1 MLSRS
6 SSGGRSTGRKSS
18 SRKSRPTTS
27 LSSSRRNEGIESCFV
42 MAIVEGRGVQSEV
55 GFAAMDIRTSECI
68 LCQFAD
74 SQSYVKT
81 LHKLYLLNPVEIIF
95 PNTTIEHNN
104 SKLVK
109 LIEENFP
116 EIDIIPFNRKYFNET
131 QGLNFI
137 KNYGITPN
145 SSILQNLK
153 NKFFS
158 VTCTAALINYF
169 EIVESLNF
177 SNFTIKFKYQTIDGL
192 MMIDSLTAKNLELV
206 SNISD
211 YKGPTLF
218 STLNHCMTPM
228 GPRLLRMN
236 ILQPLNDEA
245 TIEARLDAVTELLK
259 EENFYDVKN
268 NIKSFKDIDF
278 IISSKHTIKLIEPLR
293 TCLSHS
299 DSILLKSIHNVLSD
313 KRISFI
319 EERIDEVINEDV
331 TYQKTSLGLRNQRC
345 YAVQAG
351 FNGLLDVARQTY
363 KETTNDVYDLH
374 SSLVDKYDLP
384 LLKVAYNPTAGFHL
398 SLPVSCVTEEMP
410 AEFINVNKKS
420 KQYNFTTLKIL
431 SLNDRIQESLNEVYL
446 MSDKIIS
453 ELILEIRKNIQILYK
468 VSESISLLDL
478 LMSFSIYCTQISECV
493 RPEFT
498 DTLVLKKSVHPIR
511 DFLGQEMIS
520 NDVYASEAENFLL
533 VTGPNMSGKST
544 FLRQIALITIL
555 SQIGCYVP
563 CEYASV
569 RLADSVF
576 SRIGNDDALEANA
589 STFMVEMRE
598 MAFILDNVNNKSLVI
613 IELGRGTSNADGI
626 GITLAICE
634 ELIKKK
640 AFFFFATHF
649 SELTTAMSIYP
660 NCINLHLEVD
670 IVGGNNK
677 AFNFLY
683 KVKSGESQEKHYGLK
698 LASLAGFPKSL
709 ISRANTISNFFENRN
724 EELKKSNQRSKK
736 EKLLSLKI
744 KLIERLVQVKKS
756 SNLNEDDL
764 NDYLKLV
771 QQDYFNDLQVINN
784 EKELC

>member
-1 MLSRS
+1 
-6 SSGGRSTGRKSS
+6 
-18 SRKSRPTTS
+18 
-27 LSSSRRNEGIESCFV
+27 

-116 EIDIIPFNRKYFNET
+116 EIDIIPFNRKHFNET
-131 QGLNFI
+131 Q
-137 KNYGITPN
+137 
-145 SSILQNLK
+145 
-153 NKFFS
+153 
-158 VTCTAALINYF
+158 
-169 EIVESLNF
+169 VESLNF

-278 IISSKHTIKLIEPLR
+278 IISSLIQVPKKPSIKFAENSINHVITLKHTIKLIEPLR

-589 STFMVEMRE
+589 SKFMVEMRE

-640 AFFFFATHF
+640 
-649 SELTTAMSIYP
+649 
-660 NCINLHLEVD
+660 VD